1 MPILESTNTVTQ
13 RSALRHRPIQDDG
26 GRRGK
31 RSPAS
36 TGIAPVAER
45 ASRLRPK
52 HTEDD
57 EQVSKTRTG
66 LKRRGILRGHPLL

>member
-1 MPILESTNTVTQ
+1 MPTLESTNTVTQ
-13 RSALRHRPIQDDG
+13 RSTLRHRPIQHDD

-31 RSPAS
+31 RPPAS
-36 TGIAPVAER
+36 TGITPVAER

-57 EQVSKTRTG
+57 EQVSKTRASSWASTV
-66 LKRRGILRGHPLL
+66 IDC